1 MGVIRKHQPNTSDW
15 LRQST
20 NDAMSIIGERVVYLE
35 MFSPERNHGIRCT
48 HCFNSV
54 YDQSA
59 TSQLEGNVCPYCYG
73 TTYQNGVYRLF
84 YTNAI
89 VGKARNQDSFNDKK
103 GYSTSL
109 SRSAKMLWPAKP
121 YKDDFLIRIFE
132 WKEVEGN
139 KVSPSRWRAY
149 RVTSDIVVGSLQDG
163 FNPAATSPST
173 IGSTFTI
180 HEQDDDHPM
189 NKQGLV
195 PLDADLVK
203 STQPFI
209 YIPDHVT
216 ERTRLSVS
224 NNIYK

>member
-1 MGVIRKHQPNTSDW
+1 MGIIRKHQPNTSDW

-35 MFSPERNHGIRCT
+35 MFSPKRNHGIRCT
-48 HCFNSV
+48 HCYSAV
-54 YDQSA
+54 YEQSS
-59 TSQLEGNVCPYCYG
+59 TSELDGNVCPYCYG
-73 TTYQNGVYRLF
+73 TTYQNGVYRMF

-89 VGKARNQDSFNDKK
+89 IGKARNQDSFSDKK

-109 SRSAKMLWPAKP
+109 SRSAKMLWPAQP
-121 YKDDFLIRIFE
+121 YKDDYLIRIFE
-132 WKEVEGN
+132 WKELPGGKIE
-139 KVSPSRWRAY
+139 PSRWQAY
-149 RVTSDIVVGSLQDG
+149 KVTSDIVVGSLQDG
-163 FNPAATSPST
+163 FNPSATSPST

-180 HEQDDDHPM
+180 HEQNDEHPM
-189 NKQGLV
+189 NVQNLV
-195 PLDADLVK
+195 PLDADLVR

-224 NNIYK
+224 NSVYK